1 MIKACADYFSIEF
14 SNSAQA
20 GMMCRVLCFVLNI
33 KGKNLATFYCGCL
46 CRVYESLVKS
56 RDVCLHTYLGLS
68 KIKIH
73 VESLM
78 IVSVATQRAQRETQV
93 GVLVVAVNPRKK

>member
-1 MIKACADYFSIEF
+1 MFFLKYERKKS
-14 SNSAQA
+14 SH
-20 GMMCRVLCFVLNI
+20 VLCCCL
-33 KGKNLATFYCGCL
+33 YCM
-46 CRVYESLVKS
+46 YESLMRS
-56 RDVCLHTYLGLS
+56 RGVCLHIYLGLS
-68 KIKIH
+68 RIKIH